1 MMDINKLKELCN
13 KYTVE
18 VSFNGF
24 KPFKH
29 KVIDAE
35 LLLTDIHLTSNLSK
49 DEFVKYI
56 NSGDF
61 ITPEYKSIFKSIKSQ
76 GIFKLAGHEALGNHS
91 YIECKSLKWL

>member
-1 MMDINKLKELCN
+1 MDINKLKELCN

-18 VSFNGF
+18 VSFNGI

-56 NSGDF
+56 NSGNF